1 MNAQEMALI
10 AEVLEAPELLDIQTV
25 FDVQE
30 NIDAFERLGVKTGHA

>member
-10 AEVLEAPELLDIQTV
+10 VEVLEAPELLDIQTA

-30 NIDAFERLGVKTGHA
+30 NIDAFRRLGVRIGNA